1 MSRFAA
7 ILVVGLLFVGVRASS
22 ASSLRYNDPGSVAT
36 TYQLTATSSGNVSG
50 YFLSSSAAA
59 TDYIRLVDLTSGYT
73 SGFLLNNQT
82 SQAGAYGNFG
92 SVSAG
97 DLLVFE
103 IYNQSENAIFSTDP
117 SHSDDGVNHG
127 YIASYDGGAL
137 RNTDVPAGLYIGME
151 DLSINSPYSDFDYND
166 STFVVTNVTA
176 TPAAHAPEPESL
188 LLLGTGLV
196 GVFASVRRRLAS

>member
-7 ILVVGLLFVGVRASS
+7 ILIVGLLFAGVRVSS
-22 ASSLRYNDPGSVAT
+22 ASSLSYSNPGSIAT
-36 TYQLTATSSGNVSG
+36 TYQLTATSSGSVSG
-50 YFLSSSAAA
+50 YFFSSSAAA
-59 TDYIRLVDLTSGYT
+59 TDYIRLIDLTSGYT

-82 SQAGAYGNFG
+82 SQVGASQSFG

-97 DLLVFE
+97 DLLAFE

-127 YIASYDGGAL
+127 YITSYAGGAL
-137 RNTDVPAGLYIGME
+137 GATDVPAGLYIGME

-166 STFVVTNVTA
+166 SAFVVTNVTA

-196 GVFASVRRRLAS
+196 GVLASVRRRMAC